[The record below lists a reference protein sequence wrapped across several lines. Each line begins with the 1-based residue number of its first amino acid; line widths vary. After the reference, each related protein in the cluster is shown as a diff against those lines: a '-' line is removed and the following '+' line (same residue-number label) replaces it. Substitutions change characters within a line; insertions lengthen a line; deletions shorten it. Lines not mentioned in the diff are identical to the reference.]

1 MKLKPKNR
9 YLTKRIVI
17 SASKKALLKASKE
30 TMQIMGHN
38 VIVQDGWVV
47 KKHADGTIE
56 KIQKITSS
64 VSGNAAR
71 PLQLD

>member
-1 MKLKPKNR
+1 MKTKPKKR

-17 SASKKALLKASKE
+17 SASKKAILKASKE
-30 TMQIMGHN
+30 TMRVMGHN
-38 VIVQDGWVV
+38 VIVKDGWVV

-56 KIQKITSS
+56 KIQKIKSS
-64 VSGNAAR
+64 VNGNAAR